1 MFTTC
6 FALPPADPDRAF
18 VHDTLET
25 LAQAATRSAHT
36 HLLRPELPA
45 RLTANGIAPAPGRPA
60 LRRVLA
66 SGESHLARVT

>member
-18 VHDTLET
+18 VHDTFET

-45 RLTANGIAPAPGRPA
+45 RLTANGIDRAPGRPA
-60 LRRVLA
+60 LLRALA
-66 SGESHLARVT
+66 SGKLQRAHAT